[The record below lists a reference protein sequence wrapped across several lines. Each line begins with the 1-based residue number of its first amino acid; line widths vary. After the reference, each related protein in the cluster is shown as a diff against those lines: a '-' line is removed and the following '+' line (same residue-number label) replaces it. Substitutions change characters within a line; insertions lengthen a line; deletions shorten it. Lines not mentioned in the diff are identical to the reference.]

1 MKIIREVTGISISG
15 QLDEVWEFDSSFA
28 VIPEKTNLSEIE
40 INNALSK
47 IPIHIQ
53 NKHFVLLTS
62 GSTGVPKFV
71 IGNKARSE
79 ELVKVL
85 HKAQELEFI
94 EQTIVVLP
102 LSYSFALI
110 NQWLWAKIENRKL
123 ISTEGFSNATILKQV
138 LDKAENAMICL
149 VGAQIPLFKQF
160 FAEDCCFYGVNKI
173 HFAGGHFPQA
183 SLEYIGKLFPNA
195 VVFNNYGCVE
205 AMPRLTLRKAGDAS
219 NASNIGKPIS
229 GVELKTLD
237 ENKMVFKSPYRAVGF
252 VEKGAFIALNDNQ
265 WIPTGD
271 NGKVNEDG
279 SWTLFGRGNEIFKR
293 YGEKISIISLAESV
307 SRCWDGGVAFYKVQD
322 SNGEQ
327 GCVLVVSPEP
337 ESKQWR
343 SILQQLRK
351 DFSRV
356 HWPLRLESVEKF
368 PFLSSG
374 KIDMQKL
381 EKDSEKNTIHWR
393 QRI

>member
-1 MKIIREVTGISISG
+1 
-15 QLDEVWEFDSSFA
+15 
-28 VIPEKTNLSEIE
+28 
-40 INNALSK
+40 
-47 IPIHIQ
+47 
-53 NKHFVLLTS
+53 
-62 GSTGVPKFV
+62 
-71 IGNKARSE
+71 
-79 ELVKVL
+79 
-85 HKAQELEFI
+85 
-94 EQTIVVLP
+94 
-102 LSYSFALI
+102 
-110 NQWLWAKIENRKL
+110 
-123 ISTEGFSNATILKQV
+123 
-138 LDKAENAMICL
+138 
-149 VGAQIPLFKQF
+149 
-160 FAEDCCFYGVNKI
+160 
-173 HFAGGHFPQA
+173 
-183 SLEYIGKLFPNA
+183 
-195 VVFNNYGCVE
+195 
-205 AMPRLTLRKAGDAS
+205 MPRLTLRKAGEAS

-229 GVELKTLD
+229 GVELKNLD

-293 YGEKISIISLAESV
+293 YGEKVSIISLAESV